1 MGIVATIEFGS
12 KEGKERILFNITKA
26 FKAIILWIVRI
37 LYSLKYFLVCPGTI
51 LIIIIY
57 ESWYDCTQALL
68 LFTEYYL
75 NVGFAA
81 KAPY

>member
-37 LYSLKYFLVCPGTI
+37 LYSLKYCLVCPGTPG
-51 LIIIIY
+51 IIP
-57 ESWYDCTQALL
+57 SL
-68 LFTEYYL
+68 
-75 NVGFAA
+75 
-81 KAPY
+81 

>member
-37 LYSLKYFLVCPGTI
+37 FYSLKYFLLCPD
-51 LIIIIY
+51 
-57 ESWYDCTQALL
+57 YDVTDHDV
-68 LFTEYYL
+68 T
-75 NVGFAA
+75 GH
-81 KAPY
+81 